1 MPYIIEVVQAG
12 RTVEVMK
19 YYSSRYGKKGIK
31 RGERKALTKEEQIK
45 VNKRAAEKKLRRLIN
60 ENFQE
65 GDTHL
70 VLDYRKIGRKKY
82 KAFREVYERLTR
94 PEKQTY
100 TDAELDE
107 MINTIVLVYDNQ
119 FTFEEANES
128 LEDVSEI
135 IFNFG
140 LINANILKKLKD
152 EAAGAKKNLSS
163 QV

>member
-1 MPYIIEVVQAG
+1 MIKVLTLGTGVRIYAIHHRGSTSG

-70 VLDYRKIGRKKY
+70 VLDYRKGEKTSRKEYRCGKTQDDFLRENA
-82 KAFREVYERLTR
+82 KAV
-94 PEKQTY
+94 
-100 TDAELDE
+100 
-107 MINTIVLVYDNQ
+107 
-119 FTFEEANES
+119 
-128 LEDVSEI
+128 
-135 IFNFG
+135 
-140 LINANILKKLKD
+140 
-152 EAAGAKKNLSS
+152 
-163 QV
+163 